1 MPPRSRHTDDARR
14 LWSRVATQIGEQFR
28 TARLVRGLT
37 LREVA
42 VAIGSSASEVSRRE
56 LGRSGRLTGEKLA
69 VHAAAVGLKLSVNL
83 WPVGGGVRDA
93 AQARYIAAFVARVG
107 RAWRVA
113 LEAPIPI
120 AGDLRAADML
130 LTRGGCTLPSR

>member
-56 LGRSGRLTGEKLA
+56 LGRSRRLTGEKLA

-93 AQARYIAAFVARVG
+93 AQARYTAAFVARVG

-113 LEAPIPI
+113 LEVPIPI
-120 AGDLRAADML
+120 AAICEPPTCCSPA
-130 LTRGGCTLPSR
+130 GGCTLPSR